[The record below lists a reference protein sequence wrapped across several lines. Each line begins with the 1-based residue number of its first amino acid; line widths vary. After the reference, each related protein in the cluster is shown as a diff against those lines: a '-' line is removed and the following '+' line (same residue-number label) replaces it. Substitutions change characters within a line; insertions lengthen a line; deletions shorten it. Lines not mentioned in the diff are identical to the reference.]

1 MFSGAFITAK
11 IADLGLISFY
21 YLIFALAFAIIL
33 EYLTEW
39 YESTFPSKEKTTW
52 RLVFEIGANIFFV
65 AVAFW
70 VIRNIVEIIPFPFEG
85 YGGYKHALLKDT
97 NTSIIATLALILF
110 QTSLTKKIMI
120 VNERISQLG
129 GSILI
134 PIPF

>member
-11 IADLGLISFY
+11 IADLGLVSFY
-21 YLIFALAFAIIL
+21 YLVFALVFAMIL

-39 YESTFPSKEKTTW
+39 YDRQFPSKEKSTQ
-52 RLVFEIGANIFFV
+52 RLVFEIAANIFFV

-70 VIRNIVEIIPFPFEG
+70 IIRNVVEIIPFPLEG
-85 YGGYKHALLKDT
+85 YGGYKHALLAET

-120 VNERISQLG
+120 VNDRISA
-129 GSILI
+129 S
-134 PIPF
+134 F